1 MPDALAVYDIAL
13 VRADNPSPL
22 TLTGTNTWIVGRNPC
37 WIVDPGPALE
47 SHLDAVV
54 AEVEQR
60 GGAGGIAVT
69 HDHFDHA
76 EGTEGLR
83 VRLGG
88 RVPVAAARLAANVRL
103 ADGDAFGPLRA
114 IATPGHAPDHLAF
127 VFGDA
132 LFTGDAVLGEGTAFL
147 YPEPGALRAY
157 LRALEHLRALDAQV
171 ICPGHGEVVRDPRAK
186 LDEYLAHRMEREAR
200 LLGGIAAG
208 GRSVDEL
215 LDAAWG
221 DVPTAL
227 RPVAAV
233 TLATHLDKLHD
244 EGRLPADVE
253 RPALPGLGG

>member
-1 MPDALAVYDIAL
+1 MPEVLDAYDIVL

-22 TLTGTNTWIVGRNPC
+22 TLTGTNTWIVGRDPC
-37 WIVDPGPALE
+37 WVVDPGPALDA
-47 SHLDAVV
+47 HLDALVV
-54 AEVEQR
+54 EIERR

-88 RVPVAAARLAANVRL
+88 TVPVAAARLAANVRL

-127 VFGDA
+127 ACGDV

-147 YPEPGALRAY
+147 FPEPGALHAY
-157 LRALEHLRALDAQV
+157 LQALEHLRALEAEV
-171 ICPGHGEVVRDPRAK
+171 ICPGHGPVIRDPRAK
-186 LDEYLAHRMEREAR
+186 LDEYLAHRLDREAR
-200 LLGGIAAG
+200 LVAG
-208 GRSVDEL
+208 LEEGRRTVDAL
-215 LDAAWG
+215 LDAAWD
-221 DVPTAL
+221 DVPDAL

-233 TLATHLDKLHD
+233 TLATHLDKLAD

-253 RPALPGLGG
+253 RPELPF

>member
-1 MPDALAVYDIAL
+1 MPDVLAVYDIAL

-22 TLTGTNTWIVGRNPC
+22 TLTGTNTWIVGRDPC

-47 SHLDAVV
+47 SHLKAVV
-54 AEVEQR
+54 AEVQRR

-88 RVPVAAARLAANVRL
+88 SVPVGAARLAANARL

-127 VFGDA
+127 AFGDA

-147 YPEPGALRAY
+147 FPEPGALSAY
-157 LRALEHLRALDAQV
+157 LRALEHLRALESRV

-186 LDEYLAHRMEREAR
+186 LDEYLAHRLDREQR
-200 LLGGIAAG
+200 LVAG
-208 GRSVDEL
+208 LAEGRRSVDEL
-215 LDAAWG
+215 LDAAWD
-221 DVPTAL
+221 DVPEAL

-233 TLATHLDKLHD
+233 TLATHLDKLGD
-244 EGRLPADVE
+244 EGRLPAGVE
-253 RPALPGLGG
+253 RPALPGF